1 MSTSMWSG
9 SMSDTPIRVTHRS
22 RGNSQRTD
30 TELLDELADV
40 AKRLRPNRLADH
52 LEQDG
57 KFHRGE
63 ET

>member
-1 MSTSMWSG
+1 MRIPVGQQETEA
-9 SMSDTPIRVTHRS
+9 VTVTLGS
-22 RGNSQRTD
+22 RGNNQRTD

-40 AKRLRPNRLADH
+40 AKRLRPDRLSDH

-63 ET
+63 KT